1 MCTNATTL
9 RDVATLCRL
18 IVAGRCLETNLRSQR
33 SSEYPRTLQSQESQR
48 TNSPAGFVSKKEK
61 SVVIS
66 VLQDAKACMYAVV
79 LGG

>member
-18 IVAGRCLETNLRSQR
+18 IVAGRCLHTNLGSQH
-33 SSEYPRTLQSQESQR
+33 SSQYPRTLQSQESQR
-48 TNSPAGFVSKKEK
+48 TNSPAVFVSKEEN
-61 SVVIS
+61 SAVIS

-79 LGG
+79 L